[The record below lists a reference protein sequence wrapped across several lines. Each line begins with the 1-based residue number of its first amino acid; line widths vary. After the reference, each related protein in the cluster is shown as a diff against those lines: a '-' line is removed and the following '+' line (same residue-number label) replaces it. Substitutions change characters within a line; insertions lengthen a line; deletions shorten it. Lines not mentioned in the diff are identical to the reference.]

1 MPKRRRNG
9 RSYFR
14 IPKSGPR
21 GFSSFGR
28 LGESTG
34 LHRST
39 ALFLMAFVGI
49 MVYTTFLL
57 PGINDFRCGEAY
69 NEEYAGWYAAAV
81 AFDTANQPSDVF
93 RSAYAIKSDP
103 ARLEALRSLDTDPL
117 TDFPECVGIV
127 PSGDSGTS
135 KILTQTLRILVDF
148 LPLLSLVPILF
159 LVFRQMGNIGTLPV
173 FLLTLALREL
183 IPGDGIVDWIILLV
197 GIIVACI
204 PIPVAGLL
212 AALSHLGALALWPT
226 MILAYT
232 TTTGEVD
239 DIISS
244 PIRLL
249 LEFVIWVV
257 PFGILAFLPIRWKMV
272 DNEVV
277 V

>member
-1 MPKRRRNG
+1 MPRRKRGG
-9 RSYFR
+9 RSYFKL
-14 IPKSGPR
+14 PKSGPR

-28 LGESTG
+28 LGESTR

-57 PGINDFRCGEAY
+57 PGINDFRCGETY
-69 NEEYAGWYAAAV
+69 NDKYAEWYADAQEFEDTSIDGIPGVGGRLKAAM
-81 AFDTANQPSDVF
+81 
-93 RSAYAIKSDP
+93 AIKSDP
-103 ARLEALRSLDTDPL
+103 ARLAAFKAIADVGGPTLPTCE
-117 TDFPECVGIV
+117 GIV
-127 PSGDSGTS
+127 PKDGSGTS

-183 IPGDGIVDWIILLV
+183 IPGDGIVDWIVLLV

-212 AALSHLGALALWPT
+212 AGAKSF
-226 MILAYT
+226 
-232 TTTGEVD
+232 GS
-239 DIISS
+239 SS
-244 PIRLL
+244 P
-249 LEFVIWVV
+249 
-257 PFGILAFLPIRWKMV
+257 LADDDPGLHR
-272 DNEVV
+272 NHRRGGRYH
-277 V
+277 